1 MELEEP
7 PAALMA
13 AATVNLP
20 AIVLSGGPMLDGNYK
35 GKLAGSGTIVWEAR
49 KLLSKGKINYDE
61 FMDMVSAAAPSIG
74 HCNTMGTASSM
85 NSVAE
90 ALGMSLPG
98 YAIIPAPYRER
109 EQISFDTG
117 KRIVGM
123 VHEDLKPSK
132 IMTRKA
138 FENAVIVASAIGG
151 SSNCTTHLTAIA
163 KHMGIK
169 FDLSN
174 WQKLGHEIPLLVNC
188 QPAGEYLMESFYRA
202 GGIPAIMKE
211 LIKNKKIH
219 TNIITVTGKT
229 VKENLKR
236 KIEVNRKVIK
246 TFEESLTEN
255 AGFLVLKGNFFSS
268 AIMKTSVIS
277 SEFRE
282 RYLSDPKHPNVFKG
296 KAVVF
301 EGPED
306 YHNRINSKKLK
317 ITEKSI
323 LIIRGCG
330 PVGYPGAAEVVNMQ
344 PPDRL
349 LKKGINALPTLGDGR
364 QSGTSESP
372 SILHVSPESA
382 VGGDLAII
390 KTGDNMCIDLN
401 KRRVDLLI
409 SKIEFKKRRK
419 KIKVIKFDNQ
429 TPWQEISRSNV
440 GQLEDG
446 ACIRSRGLE
455 NNLAENFDVTFNK
468 NDEPIPYEKLI
479 DLANQYDGRVVS
491 GWDKFDENF
500 FNKMK
505 GKLKI
510 IATFSVGY
518 DHININSA
526 KEKNIVITNTPDV
539 LNDAVAEITIFLMLA
554 ACRKAY
560 EGVNLVKSD
569 NWKKVKIDFV
579 NFVMGQS
586 MTGKT
591 LGIIGLGRIGRI
603 VAKRAKG
610 FGMKIIYHNRNKL
623 SDKLEDGAKYYNTL
637 NSMMPDCDFVSIHT
651 PATSETKNI
660 LNSEAINLLPKHAI
674 VINTS
679 RGSTLDDEALIE
691 ALQNNKIYAAGLDV
705 FVDEPNVDERYLKL
719 DNCFLLPH
727 IGSSNY
733 ETRDAMAM
741 LAVININAF
750 FKNDPLPTKVK

>member
-1 MELEEP
+1 MKKKNLRSAQWFNNPKDPEMTALYLERYLNYGLTRKELQSGNPIIGIAQSGSDLSPCNRHFLSLSKRIKDGIRRAGGIPMEFPTHPIQETGKRPTAMLDRNLSYLSLVEVLYGYP
-7 PAALMA
+7 IDGVVLTTGCDKTTPAALMA

-98 YAIIPAPYRER
+98 CAVIPAPYRER

-255 AGFLVLKGNFFSS
+255 AGFLFMKGNFFSS

-409 SKIEFKKRRK
+409 SKTEFKKRRK

-446 ACIRSRGLE
+446 ACIRSRGLYIDIAE
-455 NNLAENFDVTFNK
+455 KKGIPRNN
-468 NDEPIPYEKLI
+468 
-479 DLANQYDGRVVS
+479 
-491 GWDKFDENF
+491 
-500 FNKMK
+500 
-505 GKLKI
+505 
-510 IATFSVGY
+510 
-518 DHININSA
+518 H
-526 KEKNIVITNTPDV
+526 
-539 LNDAVAEITIFLMLA
+539 
-554 ACRKAY
+554 
-560 EGVNLVKSD
+560 
-569 NWKKVKIDFV
+569 
-579 NFVMGQS
+579 
-586 MTGKT
+586 
-591 LGIIGLGRIGRI
+591 
-603 VAKRAKG
+603 
-610 FGMKIIYHNRNKL
+610 
-623 SDKLEDGAKYYNTL
+623 
-637 NSMMPDCDFVSIHT
+637 
-651 PATSETKNI
+651 
-660 LNSEAINLLPKHAI
+660 
-674 VINTS
+674 
-679 RGSTLDDEALIE
+679 
-691 ALQNNKIYAAGLDV
+691 
-705 FVDEPNVDERYLKL
+705 
-719 DNCFLLPH
+719 
-727 IGSSNY
+727 
-733 ETRDAMAM
+733 
-741 LAVININAF
+741 
-750 FKNDPLPTKVK
+750 